1 MRSLKFFLEIRIIQK
16 LNSIYLVQDA
26 YIDKLVRNYQIQ
38 TNLNYKQNVKS
49 ICYSVIIIRSNI
61 IKIAFKL
68 TKHLI
73 NLDLDHLTIVN
84 HRIRYLY
91 EAKHL
96 EIKFDVLKNEK
107 LTNNVKNKLVFE
119 TSVDTS
125 FANKKDRRSIKNYT
139 FKLFNDLID

>member
-1 MRSLKFFLEIRIIQK
+1 
-16 LNSIYLVQDA
+16 
-26 YIDKLVRNYQIQ
+26 
-38 TNLNYKQNVKS
+38 
-49 ICYSVIIIRSNI
+49 
-61 IKIAFKL
+61 
-68 TKHLI
+68 
-73 NLDLDHLTIVN
+73 VN